1 MRYQVLARKWRPRSF
16 DTLVG
21 QPHVVRALSNALEQ
35 NRLHHAYLLTGTRG
49 VGKTTL
55 ARILAKS
62 LNCEQGIRQKAC
74 GECPACLEIDQGR
87 FVDLI
92 EIDAASNTGV
102 DAMRELLEN
111 AQYAPSKGR
120 FKVYII
126 DEVHMLSTS
135 AFNAMLKTLEEP
147 PEHIKFIL
155 ATTDPQKVP
164 VTVLSRCIQFNLRQ
178 MATSDIVG
186 HLQNILTTESI
197 EHETEALGMIA
208 RAAQGSMRDALSLTD
223 QAIAYGQASIKL
235 DDVSNMLGA
244 IDQRYLFAII
254 NALLDEDGNAILA
267 QSDQMLERSL
277 SFENALDALAKLFHQ
292 IAMVQVVPESLADDL
307 PDRQA
312 ILDLSQRIPADLLQV
327 FYQITILARRDL
339 NLAPDAYAGFTMCL
353 LRLLAFNPKNQA
365 GLQQPKPTIAS
376 TNATKGA
383 TQTTPKAV
391 AVQQSNTNAN
401 TITEQKPTQRPATD
415 QQQSASAFDGNWRGL
430 IGQLKLGIVRTLAQN
445 CEVSRYDAQNI
456 YLLLQPEQKHL
467 LMQNYQD
474 KLAATISKHYNQKVQ
489 LHFEVGGTGD
499 TPAQQIKTEKAVQQS
514 QAEKAIH
521 EDIFVQALMSDFDA
535 TIVKNSIKPLN

>member
-62 LNCEQGIRQKAC
+62 LNCEQGVSQKAC
-74 GECPACLEIDQGR
+74 DTCPACQEIDQGR

-111 AQYAPSKGR
+111 AQYAPTKGR

-178 MATSDIVG
+178 MATSDIVA
-186 HLQNILTTESI
+186 HLQNILSTESI

-223 QAIAYGQASIKL
+223 QAIAYGQSSVKL
-235 DDVSNMLGA
+235 EDVSSMLGA
-244 IDQRYLFAII
+244 IDQRYLFEII
-254 NALLDEDGNAILA
+254 NALLDEDGSKILA
-267 QSDQMLERSL
+267 QADQMQARSL
-277 SFENALDALAKLFHQ
+277 SFENALDALAKQLHQ
-292 IAMVQVVPESLADDL
+292 IAMVQIVPNSLADDL
-307 PDRQA
+307 PDRKS
-312 ILDLSQRIPADLLQV
+312 IMELSKRIPADLLQV
-327 FYQITILARRDL
+327 YYQITILARRDL

-353 LRLLAFNPKNQA
+353 LRMLAFSPKNQA
-365 GLQQPKPTIAS
+365 NLQQPTPTSTSSGKQTPSAAPKSTAMPQGQIKPPLS
-376 TNATKGA
+376 
-383 TQTTPKAV
+383 TPKDNHT
-391 AVQQSNTNAN
+391 QESAN
-401 TITEQKPTQRPATD
+401 PTQ
-415 QQQSASAFDGNWRGL
+415 SSNNVFDGNWRGL
-430 IGQLKLGIVRTLAQN
+430 ISQLKLGIVRSLAQN
-445 CEVSRYDAQNI
+445 CEVSRHDAKNI
-456 YLLLQPEQKHL
+456 YLLIQPEQKHL

-474 KLAATISKHYNQKVQ
+474 KLAATISKHYNQKIQ
-489 LHFEVGGTGD
+489 LHFEVGGNGD
-499 TPAQQIKTEKAVQQS
+499 TPAHQIKTEKAAQQS

-521 EDIFVQALMSDFDA
+521 EDTFVQALVSDFDA
-535 TIVKNSIKPLN
+535 TIVKNSIKPLNQ